1 MALHLTKV
9 AFGIGDMEAL
19 QRRWDERTGGVFELT
34 TRYLPK
40 RHAEIAGPVGKGGSM
55 FWIVRHRLVAR
66 TAILGFGEAE
76 GGRVAIRLDPRLVL
90 VRPQPR
96 RAHQGWRYLEPD
108 DAPGDLGGD
117 AAFADD
123 MPAWLVGE
131 LSALALI

>member
-1 MALHLTKV
+1 MPLHLTKV
-9 AFGIGDMEAL
+9 AFGIADLDAL
-19 QRRWDERTGGVFELT
+19 QRRWDERAGGVFELT

-40 RHAEIAGPVGKGGSM
+40 RHADVSGQGSM

-76 GGRVAIRLDPRLVL
+76 GGRTAIRLDPRLVL

-96 RAHQGWRYLEPD
+96 RAHQGWRYLEQA

-117 AAFADD
+117 AEFADD

-131 LSALALI
+131 LSALALL